1 MNRNQISFLALASA
15 ALAALLAFPRGAKA
29 GPPLVCHPFDIGGA
43 KSLPWTSTTWKLSG
57 NENYDLSRLAADTLA
72 LLNPST
78 PVIVRMETLRRAA
91 LYARQDQYVQKE
103 LLLKLKSR
111 ATDAEASGKPDPLA
125 WFDAGYFVETVK
137 QADMTFQKNSSGA
150 WDPVYAPN
158 VASNIDGY
166 AWVAKALRLRG
177 DDAEMEFAAA
187 VITSFP
193 RPGLSQ
199 ALLQKAHDEHLR
211 KALAGATDGSLL
223 ARNLVLHYGD
233 SGTETVA
240 ELRVKLGAK

>member
-1 MNRNQISFLALASA
+1 MKRSKLFSLALTGAT
-15 ALAALLAFPRGAKA
+15 LAALLAFPRGAKA

-43 KSLPWTSTTWKLSG
+43 KSLPWTSNTWKLSG
-57 NENYDLSRLAADTLA
+57 NENYDLSRLAGDTLA
-72 LLNPST
+72 LLSPST

-91 LYARQDQYVQKE
+91 LYARQDPDVQKE
-103 LLLKLKSR
+103 LLLKLKAR
-111 ATDAEASGKPDPLA
+111 AIDAEASAKPDALA

-137 QADMTFQKNSSGA
+137 QADMTFQKNSSGTYE
-150 WDPVYAPN
+150 PVYAPN
-158 VASNIDGY
+158 AASNIDGY
-166 AWVAKALRLRG
+166 AWVAKALGLR

-193 RPGLSQ
+193 RPGLSKE
-199 ALLQKAHDEHLR
+199 LLQKAHDEHLR

-233 SGTETVA
+233 SGTKTMA
-240 ELRVKLGAK
+240 HLRVELGGRL

>member
-1 MNRNQISFLALASA
+1 MNRNMLVSLGLASA
-15 ALAALLAFPRGAKA
+15 TLTALLALPRGAKA

-43 KSLPWTSTTWKLSG
+43 KSLPWTSNTWKLSG
-57 NENYDLSRLAADTLA
+57 NENYDLSHLADDTLA

-91 LYARQDQYVQKE
+91 LYARQDPYVQKE
-103 LLLKLKSR
+103 LLLKLR
-111 ATDAEASGKPDPLA
+111 ARALDSEANGKPDALA

-137 QADMTFQKNSSGA
+137 QADMTFQKNSSGTME
-150 WDPVYAPN
+150 PVYAPN

-166 AWVAKALRLRG
+166 AWVGKAIRLRG
-177 DDAEMEFAAA
+177 DDPEMEFAAA

-199 ALLQKAHDEHLR
+199 PSLQQAHAEHLR
-211 KALAGATDGSLL
+211 KALAGATEGSLL
-223 ARNLVLHYGD
+223 AQNLVLHYGD
-233 SGTETVA
+233 SGTKTIA
-240 ELRVKLGAK
+240 DLRGKLGGR

>member
-1 MNRNQISFLALASA
+1 MNRNMLVSLGLASA
-15 ALAALLAFPRGAKA
+15 TLTALLALPQGAKA

-43 KSLPWTSTTWKLSG
+43 QSLPWTSNTWKLSG
-57 NENYDLSRLAADTLA
+57 NENYDLSRLADDTLA

-91 LYARQDQYVQKE
+91 LYAREDRSVQKE

-111 ATDAEASGKPDPLA
+111 ATDADTNGKPDPLA

-137 QADMTFQKNSSGA
+137 QAEMTFQKNSSGTM
-150 WDPVYAPN
+150 DPIYAPN
-158 VASNIDGY
+158 VAANIDGY
-166 AWVAKALRLRG
+166 AWVGKAIRLRG
-177 DDAEMEFAAA
+177 DDPEMEFAAA

-199 ALLQKAHDEHLR
+199 PRLQQSHEEHLR

-233 SGTETVA
+233 PGTKTVA
-240 ELRVKLGAK
+240 DLRGKLGGK